1 MCVVYHTLSNV
12 DCRRLLQWQDF
23 GGASHVPDVKYT
35 MQRVANRQ
43 TRGNLVLYRV
53 WYAKLGL
60 FSQGI

>member
-1 MCVVYHTLSNV
+1 
-12 DCRRLLQWQDF
+12 
-23 GGASHVPDVKYT
+23 VKYT